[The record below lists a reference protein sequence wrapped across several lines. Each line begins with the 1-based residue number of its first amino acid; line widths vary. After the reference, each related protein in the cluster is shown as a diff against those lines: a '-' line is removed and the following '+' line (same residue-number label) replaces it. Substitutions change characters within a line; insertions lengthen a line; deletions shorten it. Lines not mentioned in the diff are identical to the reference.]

1 MSRGTGRTVL
11 SASTATLV
19 SRIIGFLRNIS
30 LAAALGTGLVSDSYN
45 LANQIPNQ
53 IFLLLGGGTIAAVFL
68 PQLARL
74 SVRSRED
81 ADRYGTVLLLGSV
94 VFGVALS
101 AAAVVAAPPVVSA
114 LGGSAWGTSQRQLT
128 IALFVW
134 CAPQIA
140 AYAVFA
146 VASQLMNSRG
156 KFTLVSW
163 LPALSS
169 LSVIAGSVIVIMN
182 GVVNGDDPTSVNPS
196 MIVALGATTLGG
208 TVLQTVVLLTL
219 LLRVGFRPRMR
230 GGMRGLGLRAA
241 VKTGGLTLASAMCF
255 QATNLITAAWTAQ
268 AGTTASAA
276 GSEGF
281 GYSAFFFAMALMSV
295 IQGIAVSSLAS
306 ILLQRM
312 SKHFAEN
319 RDTEAFAELDDA
331 IVRLSAFMI
340 PVSAVFV
347 ACGPAIAE
355 VLFARGQTSP
365 EAARVIGVVLAG
377 LAMGLL
383 PFAMHSLLIRPFY
396 AKHDAVRPLLSSFS
410 INAIWAAGAALS
422 FFILPAKVVVF
433 GMAITFS
440 VSYWVDLPVKLLWL
454 RRRLGFRVATRAKH
468 DIVVAQ
474 LFAAILTMLIGTP
487 GWYLLFAYDL
497 PTWGALILAAAQAL
511 VLLLIYTFILRRSRV
526 SPIALLRWL
535 RK

>member
-1 MSRGTGRTVL
+1 MSGGTGRTVL
-11 SASTATLV
+11 SASTATLI
-19 SRIIGFLRNIS
+19 SRIVGFLRNIS

-74 SVRSRED
+74 SVRSRDD
-81 ADRYGTVLLLGSV
+81 ADRYGTVLLLGSI
-94 VFGVALS
+94 VFGAALS
-101 AAAVVAAPPVVSA
+101 AVAVVAAPPIVGA
-114 LGGSAWGTSQRQLT
+114 LGGAAWGASQRDLT
-128 IALFVW
+128 IALFIW

-140 AYAVFA
+140 AYSVFA

-169 LSVIAGSVIVIMN
+169 LSVIAGSLIVIVN
-182 GVVNGDDPTSVNPS
+182 GVVSGDDPSSVSPT
-196 MIVALGATTLGG
+196 MVIALGATTLGG
-208 TVLQTVVLLTL
+208 TILQTTVLLVL
-219 LLRVGFRPRMR
+219 LVRVGFRPRLR
-230 GGMRGLGLRAA
+230 GGIRGLGLRAA
-241 VKTGGLTLASAMCF
+241 AKTGGLTVASAMCF

-268 AGTTASAA
+268 AGTAASESGAD
-276 GSEGF
+276 GF

-295 IQGIAVSSLAS
+295 VQGVAVASLAS

-312 SKHFAEN
+312 SKHFAEG
-319 RDTEAFAELDDA
+319 RDVEAFGELDDT
-331 IVRLSAFMI
+331 IVRLSSFMI

-347 ACGPAIAE
+347 SCGPAISE

-365 EAARVIGVVLAG
+365 EAARIIGIVLAG

-396 AKHDAVRPLLSSFS
+396 AKHDALRPLLSSFS
-410 INAIWAAGAALS
+410 INAIWAAGAALA
-422 FFILPAKVVVF
+422 FFLLPPTLVVF
-433 GMAITFS
+433 GMAVTFAL
-440 VSYWVDLPVKLLWL
+440 SYWADLPVKLMWL
-454 RRRLGFRVATRAKH
+454 RRRLGFRIASAAWR

-474 LFAAILTMLIGTP
+474 LIAVALTVLIGAP
-487 GWYLLFAYDL
+487 GWYALFVFDL
-497 PTWGALILAAAQAL
+497 PTWAALIVAAVQAT
-511 VLLLIYTFILRRSRV
+511 LLIAVYTLAVRRSLV